1 MALLLS
7 VGFTN
12 IFLSMRQPEKIS
24 LIPWDLEEFW
34 KIYIW
39 VSILPSLAPKSHPGS
54 FKTKLL
60 TLFSSCLQN
69 RKARKLYFQSGVGNL
84 IRNQ

>member
-1 MALLLS
+1 MPLLLS

-12 IFLSMRQPEKIS
+12 IFLLMHQPEKNFFNSMGFGGI
-24 LIPWDLEEFW
+24 LEN
-34 KIYIW
+34 IW

-69 RKARKLYFQSGVGNL
+69 RKARKLYFQSGV
-84 IRNQ
+84 